1 MRKTQALFVFL
12 IPLLMCMLV
21 SPLYSNG
28 LLYGE
33 EQITVDGQVDFDVQ
47 LTVEGKVNG
56 PSRLKLAQ
64 DDKNTL
70 NDTVQWRKRRQQNNY
85 QTPPEE
91 TKKSIS
97 INVEA
102 RAYCLGGFTSR
113 GTPTRVGAVAVDPRI
128 IPLGSKIYIPGYGWG
143 TALDTGG
150 AIKGNSIDIWM
161 PTYSQCMQWG
171 VREITI
177 KVVKP

>member
-1 MRKTQALFVFL
+1 MRRTQAVFVFF
-12 IPLLMCMLV
+12 IPLLMCMLS
-21 SPLYSNG
+21 SPLYPNG

-33 EQITVDGQVDFDVQ
+33 EQITVEGQVNFDGQI
-47 LTVEGKVNG
+47 TVEGNVNG
-56 PSRLKLAQ
+56 TARLKLAQ
-64 DDKNTL
+64 DSKESL
-70 NDTVQWRKRRQQNNY
+70 KDTVQWRKRRQQFNY
-85 QTPPEE
+85 QEPPDE
-91 TKKSIS
+91 TGKSVS
-97 INVEA
+97 MNVEA
-102 RAYCLGGFTSR
+102 RAYCLRGFTSR

-128 IPLGSKIYIPGYGWG
+128 IPLGSRIYIPGYGWG

-171 VREITI
+171 VRNITI